1 MKVRILFVNGELG
14 TYHVRV
20 KGDGKV
26 TVLLECGMMHTLHQW
41 KYLQEE
47 LSKYAKVITYDRLG
61 YGKSGIWTTERS
73 TEQQAFE
80 CYDILLALNIKG
92 PLIAVGHSLGAYIVF
107 QLSRLF
113 PNAIQSMILLDP
125 THPTLEEHEQ
135 KLYDKLLYQFA
146 LMMKSANQFSLT
158 KAIPNKLINKIMKTA
173 PDNQFEMISA
183 IKSYKHWKTVVS
195 EWKNLNYS
203 NLRIKDA
210 LKIKMNIPLLVL
222 TASNQSGLQLNL
234 KKKKELLHQVEKY
247 HYEYCETTNQG
258 NRQTLEGYTHSSICG
273 NNEENAKS
281 IGQIIKKQIE
291 LLN

>member
-1 MKVRILFVNGELG
+1 MLVTGELG

-61 YGKSGIWTTERS
+61 YGKSGIWTSERS

-80 CYDILLALNIKG
+80 CYDILLALNIKS

-135 KLYDKLLYQFA
+135 KIYDKVLYRFA
-146 LMMKSANQFSLT
+146 LMMKKANQFKIT
-158 KAIPNKLINKIMKTA
+158 KAIPNKFINKLLNTDPENRSDIL
-173 PDNQFEMISA
+173 SS
-183 IKSYKHWKTVVS
+183 IKSFKHWKTVVS
-195 EWKNLNYS
+195 EWKNLSYS
-203 NLRIKDA
+203 NRRIKDA
-210 LKIKMNIPLLVL
+210 LKININTPLLVL
-222 TASNQSGLQLNL
+222 TASNQSGLQFNA
-234 KKKKELLHQVEKY
+234 KKKKKLLNIVEKY
-247 HYEYCETTNQG
+247 HKEYCETTNQG
-258 NRQTLEGYTHSSICG
+258 IHKTLEGHNHSTIYG
-273 NNEENAKS
+273 NNEENAKTIS
-281 IGQIIKKQIE
+281 QIIKTYID

>member
-1 MKVRILFVNGELG
+1 MFVNGELG
-14 TYHVRV
+14 TYHVRI
-20 KGDGKV
+20 KGEGKV

-41 KYLQEE
+41 NYLQEE

-73 TEQQAFE
+73 TEQQAYE
-80 CYDILLALNIKG
+80 CYDLLLALNIKS
-92 PLIAVGHSLGAYIVF
+92 PLIAVGHSLGSYIVF
-107 QLSRLF
+107 QMSRLF

-135 KLYDKLLYQFA
+135 RLYDKLLYQFA
-146 LMMKSANQFSLT
+146 LMMKNANQFRLI
-158 KAIPNKLINKIMKTA
+158 KAIPTKLINKIMKTA
-173 PDNQFEMISA
+173 PDHQLEIISS

-195 EWKNLNYS
+195 EWKNLYYS

-234 KKKKELLHQVEKY
+234 KKKKELLHKVEKY
-247 HYEYCETTNQG
+247 HSEYCETTNQG
-258 NRQTLEGYTHSSICG
+258 NRQTLEGYNHSAIYG

>member
-14 TYHVRV
+14 TYHVRI
-20 KGDGKV
+20 KGEGKV

-41 KYLQEE
+41 NYLQEE

-73 TEQQAFE
+73 TEQQAYE
-80 CYDILLALNIKG
+80 CYDLLLALNIKS
-92 PLIAVGHSLGAYIVF
+92 PLIAVGHSLGSYIVF
-107 QLSRLF
+107 QMSRLF

-135 KLYDKLLYQFA
+135 RLYDKLLYQFA
-146 LMMKSANQFSLT
+146 LMMKNANQFRLI
-158 KAIPNKLINKIMKTA
+158 KAIPTKLINKIMKTA
-173 PDNQFEMISA
+173 PDHQLEIISS

-195 EWKNLNYS
+195 EWKNLYYS

-234 KKKKELLHQVEKY
+234 KKKKELLHKVEKY
-247 HYEYCETTNQG
+247 HSEYCETTNQG
-258 NRQTLEGYTHSSICG
+258 NRQTLEGYNHSAIYG